1 MSISTLTAVSVSAP
15 ALLAGKGHHPISL
28 MSFSQ
33 MIATRVTRRGTRT
46 RNHFT
51 RKANSE
57 RSPMTARANA
67 GSMSARTFA
76 GPSSE
81 RGWGEAWGSFCLVV
95 RLRTGG
101 GLIKGYM
108 KDRQDRQTMLAAH
121 G

>member
-1 MSISTLTAVSVSAP
+1 TLTAVSVSAP

-46 RNHFT
+46 RNHFM

-57 RSPMTARANA
+57 LSLMTARANA
-67 GSMSARTFA
+67 GSMSARRFA

-81 RGWGEAWGSFCLVV
+81 RGWGEAWGSFLQI
-95 RLRTGG
+95 LRFQ
-101 GLIKGYM
+101 IEEAYV
-108 KDRQDRQTMLAAH
+108 
-121 G
+121 